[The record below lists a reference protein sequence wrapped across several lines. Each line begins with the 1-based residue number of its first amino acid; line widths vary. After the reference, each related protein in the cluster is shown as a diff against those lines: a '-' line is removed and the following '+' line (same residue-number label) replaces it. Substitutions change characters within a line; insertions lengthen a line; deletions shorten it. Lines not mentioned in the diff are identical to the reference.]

1 MLGEKL
7 RELRTELN
15 LNMKQAS
22 EKLGISY
29 TTYVGYEKNEREPNS
44 ETLIKLADFYKCSV
58 DYLIGK
64 TIRLNFIPHE
74 IEEAEIKCP
83 LCDYDYVHFIRV
95 LSVNFSQKKS
105 SGMAMEFL
113 CEDGHKFYIVVETYK
128 GNTYMVNVD
137 DNNNILGYTS
147 FINSNSDD
155 KTNIHKE
162 KLITNYA
169 VLNNFGK
176 NKLLEYSNDL
186 ICSGNYKKDTYKIKT
201 AARNGSF
208 KETTVTD
215 DDFNKLMDL
224 PDVDDLK

>member
-95 LSVNFSQKKS
+95 LSVNFSQEKS

-137 DNNNILGYTS
+137 NNNNILGYTS

-169 VLNNFGK
+169 ALNNFGK

-186 ICSGNYKKDTYKIKT
+186 ICSGNYNKVYKIKT
-201 AARNGSF
+201 AARDGSF

>member
-64 TIRLNFIPHE
+64 T
-74 IEEAEIKCP
+74 
-83 LCDYDYVHFIRV
+83 
-95 LSVNFSQKKS
+95 
-105 SGMAMEFL
+105 M
-113 CEDGHKFYIVVETYK
+113 
-128 GNTYMVNVD
+128 
-137 DNNNILGYTS
+137 
-147 FINSNSDD
+147 FINSNSDSG
-155 KTNIHKE
+155 TNIHKE

-169 VLNNFGK
+169 ALNNFGK

-208 KETTVTD
+208 NETTVTD
-215 DDFNKLMDL
+215 DDFQKLMDL

>member
-64 TIRLNFIPHE
+64 TIE
-74 IEEAEIKCP
+74 
-83 LCDYDYVHFIRV
+83 
-95 LSVNFSQKKS
+95 KS
-105 SGMAMEFL
+105 SGVAMEFL

-147 FINSNSDD
+147 FINSNSDSG
-155 KTNIHKE
+155 TNIRKE

-169 VLNNFGK
+169 ALNNFGK

-208 KETTVTD
+208 NETTVTD
-215 DDFNKLMDL
+215 DDFQKLMDL